1 MAHHGRNLR
10 PHGTRGPV
18 RSSRGGGLFGRSGL
32 GRQSPR
38 QRRRARGPA
47 QPRHGLIL
55 ESLEPRRM
63 LTFIID
69 NEYSWGSADVTIED
83 KQEIIVDGNW
93 GNLNNNI
100 TLQAPKITFKDG
112 ASIETTGKVSLEA
125 SKMFPL
131 VNLSLWNQIA
141 TIEEAIQPRD
151 TTMLPLSA
159 VA

>member
-1 MAHHGRNLR
+1 
-10 PHGTRGPV
+10 
-18 RSSRGGGLFGRSGL
+18 
-32 GRQSPR
+32 
-38 QRRRARGPA
+38 
-47 QPRHGLIL
+47 
-55 ESLEPRRM
+55 M

-141 TIEEAIQPRD
+141 TIVEAIQPRD
-151 TTMLPLSA
+151 TTITVGEGVHITGGSVSISA
-159 VA
+159 RSGDYNALLTNPDGTYTDY